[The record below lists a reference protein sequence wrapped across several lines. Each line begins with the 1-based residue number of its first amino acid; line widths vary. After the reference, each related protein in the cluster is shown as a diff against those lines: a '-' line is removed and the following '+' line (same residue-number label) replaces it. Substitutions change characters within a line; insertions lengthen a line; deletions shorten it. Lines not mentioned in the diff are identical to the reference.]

1 MGMSRAGFAR
11 GHKGSARGLTWGIV
25 LALLLLL
32 PGVDPAAADAV
43 AAALVTIPPLE
54 GTVVDAA
61 GVLAPGEIAQADA
74 TLRQLRQQNGAQ
86 VVVLVVDHTTPEPL
100 EDYAQR
106 VFTTWRLG
114 RKGVDDGLLFLLA
127 VNNPPPRTRIHTGYG
142 LEGSMPDA
150 TAKRI
155 LAEHVRPALQ
165 VTGPGAAV
173 NAAAE
178 EISRVL
184 AARPAA
190 QPQAAAPADEPYGS
204 RTYHPSEPEKRMLLG
219 ALGLIGAMLLVPLL
233 LMLPWRPLRRAL
245 AVAACLAVSALTL
258 WVSQGGWTAAFAV
271 AWIVVAGWALVAEP
285 LPAAPAPAR
294 RRMKRG
300 AAMKSP
306 RAAPGGG
313 ATRRSGNGM
322 RTWIVPLAS
331 LAGIAIVATYATGML
346 GYAVGATGWFFG
358 SLVITNSIR
367 SRLSPRPQRAGRGSG
382 NEGDTWSSSSG
393 SDAWSSDSSDSGG
406 SDSGGDSGGS
416 DAGGGGDS
424 GGGGSSD

>member
-1 MGMSRAGFAR
+1 
-11 GHKGSARGLTWGIV
+11 
-25 LALLLLL
+25 
-32 PGVDPAAADAV
+32 
-43 AAALVTIPPLE
+43 
-54 GTVVDAA
+54 
-61 GVLAPGEIAQADA
+61 
-74 TLRQLRQQNGAQ
+74 
-86 VVVLVVDHTTPEPL
+86 
-100 EDYAQR
+100 
-106 VFTTWRLG
+106 
-114 RKGVDDGLLFLLA
+114 
-127 VNNPPPRTRIHTGYG
+127 
-142 LEGSMPDA
+142 MPDA

-165 VTGPGAAV
+165 ATGPGAAV